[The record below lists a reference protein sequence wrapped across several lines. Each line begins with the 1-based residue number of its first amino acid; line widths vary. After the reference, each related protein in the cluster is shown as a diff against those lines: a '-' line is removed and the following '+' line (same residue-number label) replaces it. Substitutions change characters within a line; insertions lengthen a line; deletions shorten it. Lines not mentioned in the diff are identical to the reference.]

1 MNKSRKKAIFDIS
14 LWVVISAVAVLVV
27 IAVTMTRAHFQQQEA
42 SAVEIFVEKGETLIR
57 SFEAGLQDAADE
69 KSRVFNMQKLLIA
82 TAQQPDIDYIIITE
96 NRGNIIADSDPS
108 MVGQKYGLVWILGK
122 SHKAEKL
129 GGDRQQ
135 TRRVQIR
142 LKYIADFSPF
152 SLILR
157 MQKTTRKK
165 SGKI

>member
-27 IAVTMTRAHFQQQEA
+27 IAVAMTRAHFQQQEA

-108 MVGQKYGLVWILGK
+108 MVGQKYGLDLDIREIAQSREVRWRQADRK
-122 SHKAEKL
+122 S
-129 GGDRQQ
+129 
-135 TRRVQIR
+135 TR
-142 LKYIADFSPF
+142 LNS
-152 SLILR
+152 SH
-157 MQKTTRKK
+157 T
-165 SGKI
+165 

>member
-27 IAVTMTRAHFQQQEA
+27 IAVAMTRAHFQQQEA

-108 MVGQKYGLVWILGK
+108 MVGQKYGLDLDIREIAQSREVRW
-122 SHKAEKL
+122 
-129 GGDRQQ
+129 RQAANPEGAN
-135 TRRVQIR
+135 TFEVYRG
-142 LKYIADFSPF
+142 FSPF